1 MVYAMYHPA
10 AALRAPDVE
19 RQSYDDAA
27 GIPAAL
33 LEARR
38 RRAAAEGTATASEPR
53 ADAATAGEAT
63 PASEAFPAPPP
74 DTDPADPALDAPT
87 FF

>member
-10 AALRAPDVE
+10 AALRSTDVE

-38 RRAAAEGTATASEPR
+38 RRETATRTAEPELP
-53 ADAATAGEAT
+53 DAAHLID
-63 PASEAFPAPPP
+63 PPP
-74 DTDPADPALDAPT
+74 TDPAHEAPT
-87 FF
+87 LF

>member
-10 AALRAPDVE
+10 AALRSSDVE

-38 RRAAAEGTATASEPR
+38 RRHPA
-53 ADAATAGEAT
+53 AATATE
-63 PASEAFPAPPP
+63 APPRP
-74 DTDPADPALDAPT
+74 SPTESITITQAADTPT